1 MKKIFLLSV
10 LFFNIAQSQSTEENL
25 FCQKCGVEQTVANK
39 FCNSCG
45 VKLDKTIIIDKIESK
60 IDSLYQKGEFPLSKQ
75 EIAILVEYY
84 QENSNDSK
92 NETPVATKTIS
103 PILNLLVPI
112 VTIGLFLIIIFNK
125 HNLMKTFF
133 RYFLIIIFATS
144 FVFSQTDKTII
155 CKFCKTKNKT
165 NNTFCINCGKTLST
179 STQSKEINPLATH
192 KLDHLFSIPK
202 AEMLKSLD
210 VNFMLGGAWGLEEQ
224 NSFLG
229 SFALGLGDVAQI
241 EVGTIGMIGNLLG
254 LSNISTIGLKGIIF
268 HENEKWPSIALA
280 LRSSNDWDY
289 NSLSENEVQANSPSD
304 YASGLRD
311 YNYEMRFTSLSL
323 ILSKNVGDKNSLH
336 FGASYMDTRYR
347 NLYRYIYNNP
357 FYQLL

>member
-1 MKKIFLLSV
+1 
-10 LFFNIAQSQSTEENL
+10 
-25 FCQKCGVEQTVANK
+25 
-39 FCNSCG
+39 
-45 VKLDKTIIIDKIESK
+45 
-60 IDSLYQKGEFPLSKQ
+60 
-75 EIAILVEYY
+75 
-84 QENSNDSK
+84 
-92 NETPVATKTIS
+92 
-103 PILNLLVPI
+103 
-112 VTIGLFLIIIFNK
+112 
-125 HNLMKTFF
+125 MKTFF
-133 RYFLIIIFATS
+133 KYFLIIIFATS
-144 FVFSQTDKTII
+144 FVFSQTDETII

-165 NNTFCINCGKTLST
+165 NYTFCINCGKSLST
-179 STQSKEINPLATH
+179 TKQSKDTNPLTTH

-268 HENEKWPSIALA
+268 QENEKLPSIALS

-289 NSLSENEVQANSPSD
+289 NSLSENEVQANSPRD

-357 FYQLL
+357 FLPTPISGEFQKDLFGFFGGIEHIANERTVFMIEVQSFPSFRYNINSASIETSKMFVTVAGVRFAVLEWLVIDTGARYQSNFKGLADVQIRLSANAIFSISK